1 MRRIDKI
8 LNGIPK
14 EQPLKENEYINKT
27 DGFIYCCIMK
37 TPR

>member
-27 DGFIYCCIMK
+27 FNTNIV
-37 TPR
+37 

>member
-27 DGFIYCCIMK
+27 DGFIY
-37 TPR
+37 